1 MLRGAG
7 AGLHTPEGSDSCDL
21 PAVPLAP
28 RSTHGNLPGGQKGA
42 EDPDPWSWGYLGSWV
57 IRNAWARSASLR
69 ALRAWKP
76 EGLTRPAP
84 VGRATAGI
92 GLM

>member
-28 RSTHGNLPGGQKGA
+28 RSTHGNLPGGQRVLKTRIPGA
-42 EDPDPWSWGYLGSWV
+42 GVIWGHG
-57 IRNAWARSASLR
+57 
-69 ALRAWKP
+69 
-76 EGLTRPAP
+76 
-84 VGRATAGI
+84 
-92 GLM
+92 